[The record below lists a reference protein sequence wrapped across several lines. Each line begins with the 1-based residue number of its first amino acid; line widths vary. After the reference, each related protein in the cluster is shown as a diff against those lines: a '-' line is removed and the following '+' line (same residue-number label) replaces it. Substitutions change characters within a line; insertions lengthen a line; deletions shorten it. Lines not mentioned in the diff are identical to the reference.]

1 MKKREKLPSIDLNA
15 DVGEGLPND
24 EALMSY
30 ISSANICC
38 GFHAGSRQ
46 IMQQTIG
53 LCLQYNVSIGA
64 HPGYPDRINFGRKE
78 QELSPAQI
86 MDLIGEQLML
96 MQEDCKAVGAIMY
109 HMKPHG
115 ALYNQSAR
123 NPHLAAAI
131 AEALFSFNPQLILFG
146 LSGSCSIS
154 EAQKRGLRTASEF
167 FADRAYTDEGCLTPR
182 NIPGAL
188 IEDSEKSVVQVI
200 NFIENQKVQTLSGQ
214 WIPVVAETICLHG
227 DGAHALSFARKI
239 HQSIT
244 AIGVRIQSV

>member
-1 MKKREKLPSIDLNA
+1 MKKHDKLVSIDLNA

-24 EALMSY
+24 EALMPY

-53 LCLQYNVSIGA
+53 LCLQYYVSIGA
-64 HPGYPDRINFGRKE
+64 HPGYPDRVNFGRKE

-96 MQEDCKAVGAIMY
+96 MQEDCKAVGAIMC
-109 HMKPHG
+109 HIKPHG

-123 NPHLAAAI
+123 NPQIAAAI
-131 AEALFSFNPQLILFG
+131 AEALFCFNPQLVLYG
-146 LSGSCSIS
+146 LSGSCSIA
-154 EAQKRGLRTASEF
+154 EAQKRGLRTASEV
-167 FADRAYTDEGCLTPR
+167 FADRTYTLDGSLTPR
-182 NIPGAL
+182 EIFGAL
-188 IEDSEKSVVQVI
+188 IKDTEKAVEQVRKI
-200 NFIENQKVQTLSGQ
+200 IEIQQVQTLSGH
-214 WIPVVAETICLHG
+214 WIPMVAETICLHG
-227 DGAHALSFARKI
+227 DGTHALSFARKI

-244 AIGVRIQSV
+244 AGGIRIQSV